1 MNRPGTSPAP
11 TGASLLLSVLVVLR
25 EKRPEVA
32 GFLLVLDAG
41 EHHLGAWNLRL
52 GVLDVV
58 LELGLVPGD
67 AGILVG
73 VRIGIALRRAG
84 VAAVEPVEFRADL
97 VLGAFADRVTGHAF
111 IDRILAGRDVQ
122 RDRSGGLVRRISDNP
137 RQP

>member
-1 MNRPGTSPAP
+1 MKRPGTSPAP

-84 VAAVEPVEFRADL
+84 VAARAPRGFRA
-97 VLGAFADRVTGHAF
+97 VLGLLRLRGRGGGH
-111 IDRILAGRDVQ
+111 
-122 RDRSGGLVRRISDNP
+122 
-137 RQP
+137 

>member
-1 MNRPGTSPAP
+1 MKRPGTSPAP

-41 EHHLGAWNLRL
+41 EHHFGAWNLRL
-52 GVLDVV
+52 VVLDVV

-73 VRIGIALRRAG
+73 IRVGIALRRAG
-84 VAAVEPVEFRADL
+84 VAGGEPGEFRARLFL
-97 VLGAFADRVTGHAF
+97 VAFADRVASPGF
-111 IDRILAGRDVQ
+111 I
-122 RDRSGGLVRRISDNP
+122 
-137 RQP
+137 